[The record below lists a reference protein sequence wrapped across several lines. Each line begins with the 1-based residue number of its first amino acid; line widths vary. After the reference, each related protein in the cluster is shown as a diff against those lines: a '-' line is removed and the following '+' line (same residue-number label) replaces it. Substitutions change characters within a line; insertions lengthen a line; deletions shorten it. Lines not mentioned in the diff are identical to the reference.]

1 MKTTLALILTL
12 AATPAR
18 ATPQTDYC
26 VVTNPTPTPLT
37 MRTSPNGIIL
47 GTLTNNES
55 VEILDSTS
63 DANGK
68 LWVFLADANGES
80 LGWIFRK
87 FITCASDPGNGM
99 KAQFDHC
106 MDAQGATTNIA
117 KATNGPEVWPLWA
130 QFSKEECAQ
139 IVARGHHQD

>member
-1 MKTTLALILTL
+1 
-12 AATPAR
+12 
-18 ATPQTDYC
+18 
-26 VVTNPTPTPLT
+26 

-55 VEILDSTS
+55 VEILDSAS

-80 LGWIFRK
+80 LGWIFRN

-99 KAQFDHC
+99 KAQFDHR
-106 MDAQGATTNIA
+106 MEARSAATNIA
-117 KATNGPEVWPLWA
+117 KATNGPVAMPRQSTVAWPWRSA
-130 QFSKEECAQ
+130 YAPTTTRIF
-139 IVARGHHQD
+139 